1 MGAVFAYCG
10 APAPEL
16 WELAVGPWA
25 HAPALAAFDARAERP
40 EALWRVELAR
50 DDAASRAALAAGERS
65 IARALAALDDAPH
78 RLEQALAAV
87 RLPDIS
93 VIRGEPGRIER
104 ALQHAGDLA
113 RGRARIETRVAGA
126 LVARTLTSLASDTE
140 LWIGPGLTPAGG
152 TLHARSVAVAARTR
166 HAWARILALVVTFAR
181 RLAVLGISGGAAA
194 LPIVWRFVRDVL
206 REVRAT

>member
-1 MGAVFAYCG
+1 VGAVFELGG
-10 APAPEL
+10 ALAPEL
-16 WELAVGPWA
+16 SELAVGPWM
-25 HAPALAAFDARAERP
+25 HAPALVAFDASAARP
-40 EALWRVELAR
+40 ETLWRVELAR
-50 DDAASRAALAAGERS
+50 EEATSRAALAAGERS
-65 IARALAALDDAPH
+65 VARTHAALDDAPH
-78 RLEQALAAV
+78 RLAQSLAVV
-87 RLPDIS
+87 RLPDLS
-93 VIRGEPGRIER
+93 VIPGEPGRIER

-152 TLHARSVAVAARTR
+152 ALHARSVAVAARTR
-166 HAWARILALVVTFAR
+166 HAWARILTLVVTFVR

-194 LPIVWRFVRDVL
+194 LPMAWRFLRDVL

>member
-1 MGAVFAYCG
+1 VGAVFAYGG

-25 HAPALAAFDARAERP
+25 YAPALVAFDAPADRP
-40 EALWRVELAR
+40 AALWRVELAR

-65 IARALAALDDAPH
+65 IAHAHAALDDAPR
-78 RLEQALAAV
+78 RLAQALAAV
-87 RLPDIS
+87 RLPDVC
-93 VIRGEPGRIER
+93 VIPGEPGRIER

-113 RGRARIETRVAGA
+113 CGRARVETRVAGA
-126 LVARTLTSLASDTE
+126 LVARTLTSLSSDTE

-152 TLHARSVAVAARTR
+152 ALHARSVAVAARTR
-166 HAWARILALVVTFAR
+166 HAWARVLTLVVTFVR

-194 LPIVWRFVRDVL
+194 LPMAWRFLRDVL
-206 REVRAT
+206 REARAT